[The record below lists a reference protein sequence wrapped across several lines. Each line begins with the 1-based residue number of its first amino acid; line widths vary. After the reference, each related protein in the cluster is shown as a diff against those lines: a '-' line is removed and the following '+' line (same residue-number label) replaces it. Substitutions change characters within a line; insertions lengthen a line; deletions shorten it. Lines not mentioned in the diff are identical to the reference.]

1 MFGEF
6 VKEMRMKADLTL
18 REFCRQLGEDASN
31 WSKVER
37 EKLSPPRD
45 ESKLKQIA
53 LILCIKEDSNEWNTL
68 FDLASVDSG
77 KIPNYI
83 LSDKE
88 LMKTMPIFFRTVGS
102 IKPSYNDLKELIYNL
117 KKATI

>member
-6 VKEMRMKADLTL
+6 VKEMRFKADLSL

-45 ESKLKQIA
+45 KTKLKNIA
-53 LILCIKEDSNEWNTL
+53 SILDIKEDSKDWLNL
-68 FDLASVDSG
+68 FDLASIDTG
-77 KIPNYI
+77 KIPDYI
-83 LSDKE
+83 TSDKE

-102 IKPSYNDLKELIYNL
+102 IKPSSNDLKELIDNL
-117 KKATI
+117 KKVSK